1 MGSRNRYVATDDDTF
16 SVTSSV
22 FNYQYENGRRYHAF
36 REGKG
41 SPLDVLHELIV
52 DRYRDVLRTER

>member
-1 MGSRNRYVATDDDTF
+1 MESRNRYVATDDDTF

-41 SPLDVLHELIV
+41 SPTGRSART
-52 DRYRDVLRTER
+52 DR